1 MLHRIV
7 YLSSAVGSVEPSVL
21 ADILDASRRNNNADG
36 ITGALFFHDGN
47 FIQVLEGPED
57 EVAACFDRI
66 ERDARHAGCIVL
78 ESGPVDSRIFS
89 SWDMGF
95 VSVSDLSDNQ
105 RASFIDLTELSH
117 SDKMTEI
124 ERDEMV
130 AIFMKSF
137 LRGVRG
143 LHAA

>member
-7 YLSSAVGSVEPSVL
+7 YLSSAVGLIEPAVL
-21 ADILDASRRNNNADG
+21 ADILDVSRRNNNVDG

-47 FIQVLEGPED
+47 FIQVLEGPAEK
-57 EVAACFDRI
+57 VTACFDRI
-66 ERDARHAGCIVL
+66 ERDPRHTGCL
-78 ESGPVDSRIFS
+78 LMQSEPVPSRIFA

-95 VSVSDLSDNQ
+95 VSVSDLPDDQ
-105 RASFIDLTELSH
+105 RADFIDLSELSH

-137 LRGVRG
+137 LRGVRAM
-143 LHAA
+143 HAA

>member
-7 YLSSAVGSVEPSVL
+7 YLSSAVGLIEPAVL
-21 ADILDASRRNNNADG
+21 ADILDVSRRNNNADG

-47 FIQVLEGPED
+47 FIQVLEGPAEK
-57 EVAACFDRI
+57 VTACFDRI
-66 ERDARHAGCIVL
+66 ERDPRHTGCL
-78 ESGPVDSRIFS
+78 LMQSEPVQFRIFA

-95 VSVSDLSDNQ
+95 VSVSDLPDDQ
-105 RASFIDLTELSH
+105 RADFIDLSELSH

-137 LRGVRG
+137 LRGVRAM
-143 LHAA
+143 HAA

>member
-1 MLHRIV
+1 MPHRIV
-7 YLSSAVGSVEPSVL
+7 YLSSAVGLVEPTVL
-21 ADILDASRRNNNADG
+21 ADILDVSRRNNNADG

-47 FIQVLEGPED
+47 FIQVLEGPAEK
-57 EVAACFDRI
+57 VTACFGRI
-66 ERDARHAGCIVL
+66 KRDPRHTGCL
-78 ESGPVDSRIFS
+78 LMQSEPSESRVFA

-95 VSVSDLSDNQ
+95 VSVSDLPDDQ
-105 RASFIDLTELSH
+105 RANFIDLSDLSR

-137 LRGVRG
+137 LSGIREI
-143 LHAA
+143 HAA